1 MAPLAIRHLR
11 RAMKMQG
18 KKVSELFLF
27 FQRSLQR
34 TKRNAGFVVQQ
45 SAFHTTTTKQCV
57 ASSTRAQSESSDLG
71 KERERRAKTVD
82 APTWFMSRWFVNL
95 HLIKVSSRRRV
106 RFDPSE
112 DDAARFPCRM

>member
-18 KKVSELFLF
+18 KTVSELFLF

-71 KERERRAKTVD
+71 KERASSKDGRRSDVVYEPLVCELASHKSFLTS
-82 APTWFMSRWFVNL
+82 TCQ
-95 HLIKVSSRRRV
+95 I
-106 RFDPSE
+106 
-112 DDAARFPCRM
+112 

>member
-1 MAPLAIRHLR
+1 MGPVAIRHLR

-27 FQRSLQR
+27 FPRSLQR

-45 SAFHTTTTKQCV
+45 SAFHTTTKQCV

-71 KERERRAKTVD
+71 KERASSKEGRRSDV
-82 APTWFMSRWFVNL
+82 VL
-95 HLIKVSSRRRV
+95 
-106 RFDPSE
+106 
-112 DDAARFPCRM
+112 